1 MIYPVIKTKR
11 KEDVDEPST
20 RTEQVR
26 QHGTIWPFVN
36 SYIEG
41 RSSPFGERG
50 LPQSR
55 NAQHMAFYEK
65 QGIDRKSAMKKV
77 AADRGV
83 GKREI
88 YQALLKDE

>member
-1 MIYPVIKTKR
+1 MIEGKSR
-11 KEDVDEPST
+11 KEIEEEQQKSWEST
-20 RTEQVR
+20 
-26 QHGTIWPFVN
+26 
-36 SYIEG
+36 SIE
-41 RSSPFGERG
+41 E
-50 LPQSR
+50 
-55 NAQHMAFYEK
+55 HMAFYEK

>member
-55 NAQHMAFYEK
+55 NAQRMAFYEIRYELYNFS
-65 QGIDRKSAMKKV
+65 QEVLGSA
-77 AADRGV
+77 
-83 GKREI
+83 E
-88 YQALLKDE
+88 